1 MNLNKVPIALI
12 YSRLLFGFAI
22 LVISFIDLDRY
33 AIIACVLIT
42 LGLLSDIFDGIIA
55 RKLHVSTEKLRRLDS
70 TVDQI
75 FYLCIVLASYIHCPD
90 FFKNQKMEIGIILA
104 IEALAYLVCFVKFKK
119 EIAFHSIGAKI
130 WSLFLFALLIQITF
144 TCSSNIIF
152 QLVFWIGI
160 ITRLEIIAITL
171 ILKNWTNDI
180 PTFYHALQLRKGK
193 DIKRNKLFNG

>member
-1 MNLNKVPIALI
+1 
-12 YSRLLFGFAI
+12 
-22 LVISFIDLDRY
+22 
-33 AIIACVLIT
+33 
-42 LGLLSDIFDGIIA
+42 
-55 RKLHVSTEKLRRLDS
+55 
-70 TVDQI
+70 
-75 FYLCIVLASYIHCPD
+75 
-90 FFKNQKMEIGIILA
+90 MEIGIILA
-104 IEALAYLVCFVKFKK
+104 IEALAYFVCFVKFKK

-144 TCSSNIIF
+144 TCSSNMLF